1 MIEITFKKYIAVK
14 YGFRNRWFFFK
25 NTVLLCTGELKMKNW
40 KMFKCYSYIN
50 IGTSLLAHQKSVDLI
65 QRNAA
70 NLAMGT
76 YNNKLS
82 QQ

>member
-1 MIEITFKKYIAVK
+1 
-14 YGFRNRWFFFK
+14 
-25 NTVLLCTGELKMKNW
+25 MKNW